1 MYSKEILD
9 FFKKKGIS
17 IGDRVSI
24 SSRDMALE
32 GEIMPKTE
40 AGDRATIVIKLD
52 SGYNTGI
59 KFSEDMDIEKL
70 ASGKAEVSFP
80 KAKVTQKKGLPKVTL
95 IYTGGTIGS
104 KVDYKSGG
112 VYTLTKP
119 EELLY
124 EVPELSNIANI
135 EIVPLF
141 SIFSEDMSYL
151 EWQKIAEKV
160 AESLNSGS
168 NGVVVTIGTDTMH
181 YAASALSFM
190 LPNLNAPVAVTGAQ
204 RSSDRGSSDAFMN
217 LTCAVAAAARSDIAE
232 VFVCMHA
239 SSSDDRCALIRGTRA
254 RKMHTSRRDAFKSI
268 NDTPIAFV
276 DRAHKITYNNNYKR
290 AGASDKKTDAKTSF
304 EERVALVKIHPNSN
318 PEIME
323 FYSSNGYKGIIL
335 EGTGL
340 GHVAATTQHRQFNWL
355 QHIRNATDKGI
366 VVGMT
371 SQCINGRVHSS
382 VYSTARE
389 LSDAGVIYCDDM
401 LPETAYVKLCW
412 LLGNHRREEAAR
424 LLNRDLVGEM
434 KKRSGYEEFE
444 EDEYAGES
452 AGK

>member
-9 FFKKKGIS
+9 FFKKNGIN
-17 IGDRVSI
+17 IGDKVSI
-24 SSRDMALE
+24 SSKDMALD

-40 AGDRATIVIKLD
+40 AGDRSTIVVKLD
-52 SGYNTGI
+52 NGYNTGI
-59 KFSEDMDIEKL
+59 KFSDDMIVEKL
-70 ASGKAEVSFP
+70 SEGKSEASFP
-80 KAKVTQKKGLPKVTL
+80 KAKLTQKKGLPKVTL

-124 EVPELSNIANI
+124 EVPELSGIANL
-135 EIVPLF
+135 EIIPLF
-141 SIFSEDMSYL
+141 SIFSEDMSHM
-151 EWQKIAEKV
+151 EWQKTAQKV
-160 AESLNSGS
+160 ADALNTGS

-190 LPNLNAPVAVTGAQ
+190 LANLSAPVIVTGAQ

-217 LTCAVAAAARSDIAE
+217 LVCAVAAAARSDIAE
-232 VFVCMHA
+232 VCVCMHA
-239 SSSDDRCALIRGTRA
+239 SSSDDRCVLIRGTRA
-254 RKMHTSRRDAFKSI
+254 RKMHTSRRDAFRSI

-276 DRAHKITYNNNYKR
+276 DKAQKITYNNDYNRVGPSQK
-290 AGASDKKTDAKTSF
+290 GVEAKTGF
-304 EERVALVKIHPNSN
+304 EDRVALVKIYPNSN
-318 PEIME
+318 PEILE
-323 FYSSNGYKGIIL
+323 FYASKGYKGIIL

-355 QHIRNATDKGI
+355 QHIKNAADKGI
-366 VVGMT
+366 LIGMT

-382 VYSTARE
+382 VYSTARM
-389 LSDAGVIYCDDM
+389 LSDVGVIYCDDM
-401 LPETAYVKLCW
+401 LPETAYVKLGW
-412 LLGNHRREEAAR
+412 LLANHRKEEAAR
-424 LLNRDLVGEM
+424 LLNKNIVGEI
-434 KKRSGYEEFE
+434 KKRSGYEEFG
-444 EDEYAGES
+444 EDEYAGEP